1 MMIIGLLVYALVIYG
16 WAAWLKGVAHI
27 EHRVSYVAACAWIIV
42 VLYLAAFVDGL
53 KIASLC
59 LTVLGLAFAIGH
71 LYQGIKNRHQNP
83 FRISSIGIWLLFY
96 AGIFIH
102 IFLQIHLNHYD
113 NYSHWATIVKFLYT
127 EGRLPDVHDTIIAYT
142 SYPMG
147 SSLLVYF
154 ATYLAGYTDSVLMI
168 GQFAL
173 ILSCIYAMFSVVRD
187 SSRILIL
194 AMLFNII
201 AAFNHFNKAIRM
213 NNLLVDFLLPLL
225 ALAGIAGIYK
235 MRHNLKAM
243 SIYTLLVVSALTLVK
258 SSAIFFAAIIL
269 VYYLYESIR
278 HLFREKGKFKSS
290 LLVLMTSVLSFMP
303 IWLWNIHVKANFP
316 VTKHEVSVTSYQEIF
331 QAKDGTIIHQITDL
345 FIDTITSLSTVS
357 TQGIILVQ
365 VMMIGAY
372 MIIRWGIGRKNP
384 ILWQLALIDI
394 ITIIYY
400 IGIYAMFLFSMPTE
414 EALYLAGFDRYA
426 SSMVIMALGLAGMFL
441 ARQIDYAFYEQR
453 IDYRNFKSY
462 KSIKTKKLYQYT
474 SIFLLFSSVL
484 LIMSESG
491 GLLYNDVNYQ
501 TSTAGEI
508 SSITGNQMTLNDDRY
523 LIVTPNKEE
532 VDNYFVGFFG
542 KYWLYSPNVDGREDF
557 NMSLAEFKDLIAS
570 YDKIMILED
579 HYTFNE
585 MTELLNG
592 QTYQPGIY
600 TSKELLANN

>member
-1 MMIIGLLVYALVIYG
+1 MMIFGLIIYGVVIYG
-16 WAAWLKGVAHI
+16 WAAFLEKFAGIYHQ
-27 EHRVSYVAACAWIIV
+27 VSYIAACAWMIL
-42 VLYLAAFVDGL
+42 VLYFAVYIDGL
-53 KIASLC
+53 KAASLF
-59 LTVLGLAFAIGH
+59 LTVCGLIYAMWT
-71 LYQGIKNRHQNP
+71 LYQRIKNRNQRP
-83 FRISSIGIWLLFY
+83 FKVTPIGIWLLFS
-96 AGIFIH
+96 GGMFINIF
-102 IFLQIHLNHYD
+102 FQIHMNHYD

-127 EGRLPDVHDTIIAYT
+127 EGRLPDVNDTIIAYT

-154 ATYLAGYTDSVLMI
+154 ATFLAGYTDTILII

-187 SSRILIL
+187 HSRVLIL
-194 AMLFNII
+194 AILFNLF
-201 AAFNHFNKAIRM
+201 AAFNHFNRAIRM

-225 ALAGIAGIYK
+225 ALAGIAGVYK

-243 SIYTLLVVSALTLVK
+243 SIYTLLIVSALTLVK
-258 SSAIFFAAIIL
+258 SSASFFAALIL
-269 VYYLYESIR
+269 IYYLYES
-278 HLFREKGKFKSS
+278 FRNLSGKKGKFKSI
-290 LLVLMTSVLSFMP
+290 LLILSTSILSFMP
-303 IWLWNIHVKANFP
+303 IWLWNTYVKVTFP
-316 VTKHEVSVTSYQEIF
+316 ITKHEVSVTSYQEIF
-331 QAKDGTIIHQITDL
+331 QAKDGTIIQQITEL

-357 TQGIILVQ
+357 TQGLLLVQ
-365 VMMIGAY
+365 VIMIGAY
-372 MIIRWGIGRKNP
+372 IIIRWGIGRKNP
-384 ILWQLALIDI
+384 ILWQLALINI

-491 GLLYNDVNYQ
+491 GLLYNEKDYQ
-501 TSTAGEI
+501 ESAAGKIANI
-508 SSITGNQMTLNDDRY
+508 SDNTMILNDDRY
-523 LIVTPNKEE
+523 LIVTANKEE

-557 NMSLAEFKDLIAS
+557 NMSVSEFKDLIAS
-570 YDKIMILED
+570 YDKILILED

-585 MTELLNG
+585 MTKLINNK
-592 QTYQPGIY
+592 TYQPGLY
-600 TSKELLANN
+600 TSKDILASN

>member
-1 MMIIGLLVYALVIYG
+1 MGA
-16 WAAWLKGVAHI
+16 KGI
-27 EHRVSYVAACAWIIV
+27 EGYKEITAKELIDNTFQST
-42 VLYLAAFVDGL
+42 L
-53 KIASLC
+53 
-59 LTVLGLAFAIGH
+59 FA
-71 LYQGIKNRHQNP
+71 
-83 FRISSIGIWLLFY
+83 LLFVRGHFLLKFMITY
-96 AGIFIH
+96 SDNNTFQH
-102 IFLQIHLNHYD
+102 IYVNHYD

-154 ATYLAGYTDSVLMI
+154 ATYLASYTDSVLMI

-173 ILSCIYAMFSVVRD
+173 ILSCIYAIFLVVSD
-187 SSRILIL
+187 TSRVLII

-269 VYYLYESIR
+269 IYYLYESIR

-316 VTKHEVSVTSYQEIF
+316 VTKHEVSATSYQEIF
-331 QAKDGTIIHQITDL
+331 QAKGGTIIHQITDL
-345 FIDTITSLSTVS
+345 FIDTIRSLSTVS
-357 TQGIILVQ
+357 TQGILLVQ
-365 VMMIGAY
+365 VMMVGAY
-372 MIIRWGIGRKNP
+372 IIIRWGIGRKNP

-394 ITIIYY
+394 IIIIYY

-484 LIMSESG
+484 LTVSESG

-501 TSTAGEI
+501 ISAAGEI
-508 SSITGNQMTLNDDRY
+508 TSITGNHMTLNDERY

-557 NMSLAEFKDLIAS
+557 NMSLAEFKDLFS
-570 YDKIMILED
+570 LYDKIMILED

-600 TSKELLANN
+600 TSKELLSNN

>member
-16 WAAWLKGVAHI
+16 WAAWLKDVAHI
-27 EHRVSYVAACAWIIV
+27 DHRVSYVSACAWIIV

-59 LTVLGLAFAIGH
+59 LTVLGLAFAIWH

-127 EGRLPDVHDTIIAYT
+127 EGQLPDVHDTIIAYT

-154 ATYLAGYTDSVLMI
+154 ATYLAGYTYSFLII

-187 SSRILIL
+187 SSRVLIL

-213 NNLLVDFLLPLL
+213 NNLPVDFLLPLL

-235 MRHNLKAM
+235 MRHNLKAL

-258 SSAIFFAAIIL
+258 SSAIFFAAIIM

-278 HLFREKGKFKSS
+278 QLLGERGKFKSS

-303 IWLWNIHVKANFP
+303 I
-316 VTKHEVSVTSYQEIF
+316 
-331 QAKDGTIIHQITDL
+331 
-345 FIDTITSLSTVS
+345 
-357 TQGIILVQ
+357 
-365 VMMIGAY
+365 
-372 MIIRWGIGRKNP
+372 
-384 ILWQLALIDI
+384 
-394 ITIIYY
+394 
-400 IGIYAMFLFSMPTE
+400 
-414 EALYLAGFDRYA
+414 
-426 SSMVIMALGLAGMFL
+426 
-441 ARQIDYAFYEQR
+441 
-453 IDYRNFKSY
+453 
-462 KSIKTKKLYQYT
+462 
-474 SIFLLFSSVL
+474 
-484 LIMSESG
+484 
-491 GLLYNDVNYQ
+491 
-501 TSTAGEI
+501 
-508 SSITGNQMTLNDDRY
+508 
-523 LIVTPNKEE
+523 
-532 VDNYFVGFFG
+532 
-542 KYWLYSPNVDGREDF
+542 
-557 NMSLAEFKDLIAS
+557 
-570 YDKIMILED
+570 
-579 HYTFNE
+579 
-585 MTELLNG
+585 
-592 QTYQPGIY
+592 
-600 TSKELLANN
+600 

>member
-1 MMIIGLLVYALVIYG
+1 M
-16 WAAWLKGVAHI
+16 
-27 EHRVSYVAACAWIIV
+27 
-42 VLYLAAFVDGL
+42 
-53 KIASLC
+53 
-59 LTVLGLAFAIGH
+59 
-71 LYQGIKNRHQNP
+71 
-83 FRISSIGIWLLFY
+83 
-96 AGIFIH
+96 FIN

-154 ATYLAGYTDSVLMI
+154 ATYLADYSDSVLMI

-187 SSRILIL
+187 SSRILII

-201 AAFNHFNKAIRM
+201 VAFNHFNKAIRM

-235 MRHNLKAM
+235 MRNNLKAM

-269 VYYLYESIR
+269 VYYLYENIR

-290 LLVLMTSVLSFMP
+290 LLVLMTSVLAFMP
-303 IWLWNIHVKANFP
+303 IWLWSIHVKANFP

-345 FIDTITSLSTVS
+345 FIGTIRSLSTVS
-357 TQGIILVQ
+357 TQGILLVQ

-372 MIIRWGIGRKNP
+372 LIIRWGIGRKNP
-384 ILWQLALIDI
+384 ILWQLALINI
-394 ITIIYY
+394 ITIVYY

-441 ARQIDYAFYEQR
+441 ARQIDYALYEQR
-453 IDYRNFKSY
+453 IEYRDFKAY

-474 SIFLLFSSVL
+474 SILLLFSSVL
-484 LIMSESG
+484 LVMSESG
-491 GLLYNDVNYQ
+491 GLLYNEVNYQ
-501 TSTAGEI
+501 TSAAGEI
-508 SSITGNQMTLNDDRY
+508 TSITGNQMILNDDRY

-542 KYWLYSPNVDGREDF
+542 KYWLYSPNVDSREDF
-557 NMSLAEFKDLIAS
+557 NMSLAGFKDLMAS

-592 QTYQPGIY
+592 QTYHPGIY
-600 TSKELLANN
+600 TSKELLSNN

>member
-1 MMIIGLLVYALVIYG
+1 
-16 WAAWLKGVAHI
+16 
-27 EHRVSYVAACAWIIV
+27 
-42 VLYLAAFVDGL
+42 
-53 KIASLC
+53 
-59 LTVLGLAFAIGH
+59 
-71 LYQGIKNRHQNP
+71 
-83 FRISSIGIWLLFY
+83 
-96 AGIFIH
+96 
-102 IFLQIHLNHYD
+102 
-113 NYSHWATIVKFLYT
+113 
-127 EGRLPDVHDTIIAYT
+127 
-142 SYPMG
+142 
-147 SSLLVYF
+147 
-154 ATYLAGYTDSVLMI
+154 MI

-187 SSRILIL
+187 SSRILII

-201 AAFNHFNKAIRM
+201 AVFNHFNKAIRV

-235 MRHNLKAM
+235 MRNNLKAM

-258 SSAIFFAAIIL
+258 SSAIFFAVIIL

-290 LLVLMTSVLSFMP
+290 LLVLMTSILSFMP
-303 IWLWNIHVKANFP
+303 IWLWNILVKANFP
-316 VTKHEVSVTSYQEIF
+316 VTKHEVSETSYQEIF
-331 QAKDGTIIHQITDL
+331 QAKDETITHQITDL
-345 FIDTITSLSTVS
+345 FIGTIRSLSTVS
-357 TQGIILVQ
+357 TQGILLVQ

-372 MIIRWGIGRKNP
+372 IIIRWVIGRKNS
-384 ILWQLALIDI
+384 ILWQLALINI

-414 EALYLAGFDRYA
+414 EALCLAGFGRYA
-426 SSMVIMALGLAGMFL
+426 SSIVIMALGLAGMFL

-462 KSIKTKKLYQYT
+462 KTIKTKKLYQYT

-484 LIMSESG
+484 LIVSESS

-501 TSTAGEI
+501 TSAAGEI
-508 SSITGNQMTLNDDRY
+508 TSITGNHMTLNDERY

-532 VDNYFVGFFG
+532 VENYFVGFFG

-557 NMSLAEFKDLIAS
+557 NMSLTEFRNLIAS
-570 YDKIMILED
+570 YDKILILED

-585 MTELLNG
+585 MTKLMNG
-592 QTYQPGIY
+592 KTYQPGLYASKDIL
-600 TSKELLANN
+600 TSN

>member
-1 MMIIGLLVYALVIYG
+1 M
-16 WAAWLKGVAHI
+16 
-27 EHRVSYVAACAWIIV
+27 
-42 VLYLAAFVDGL
+42 
-53 KIASLC
+53 
-59 LTVLGLAFAIGH
+59 
-71 LYQGIKNRHQNP
+71 
-83 FRISSIGIWLLFY
+83 
-96 AGIFIH
+96 
-102 IFLQIHLNHYD
+102 QIHLNHYD

-154 ATYLAGYTDSVLMI
+154 ASYLAGYTDSVLMI

-173 ILSCIYAMFSVVRD
+173 ILSCIYAIFSVVRD
-187 SSRILIL
+187 TSRVLIL

-201 AAFNHFNKAIRM
+201 TAFNHFNKAIRM

-278 HLFREKGKFKSS
+278 HLLGKKDKFKLSFI
-290 LLVLMTSVLSFMP
+290 VLMTSVLSFMP

-357 TQGIILVQ
+357 TQGLLLVQ

-372 MIIRWGIGRKNP
+372 FIIRWGIGRKNP
-384 ILWQLALIDI
+384 ILWQLALIDF

-414 EALYLAGFDRYA
+414 EALYLAGFDRYV

-462 KSIKTKKLYQYT
+462 KSIKTKRLYQYS
-474 SIFLLFSSVL
+474 SILLLFSSVL
-484 LIMSESG
+484 LVMSESG
-491 GLLYNDVNYQ
+491 GLLYNEVNYQ

-508 SSITGNQMTLNDDRY
+508 TSVTGNQMTLNDDRY

-532 VDNYFVGFFG
+532 VENYFVGFFG

-557 NMSLAEFKDLIAS
+557 NMSLTEFRNLIAS
-570 YDKIMILED
+570 YDKILILED

-585 MTELLNG
+585 MTKLMNG
-592 QTYQPGIY
+592 KTYQPGLYASKDIL
-600 TSKELLANN
+600 TSN